1 MSKKTNRDKSNLSTA
16 AFCIKGGWDKFR
28 TKDNIF

>member
-1 MSKKTNRDKSNLSTA
+1 MSKETNRDNSNLSSAT
-16 AFCIKGGWDKFR
+16 FCIKGGWDKFR